1 VFKVGML
8 LMVGSCSVSAL
19 RFARN
24 ILLARLVSAEDYGI
38 ASTFIIVTSFLSLAG
53 DLALDHMI
61 IQDRRGAGQRFV
73 GVIQAVIMLRAVF
86 MSTLML
92 LLAAPTAELFGLPGL
107 AWVFSVI
114 ALIPL
119 LQGIVHPDLF
129 RHQRD
134 SRFAPFIIAE
144 LAGVFVSL
152 PVMVWLAFVLGDFR
166 IMLVVLLVEQA
177 VRALVSHVY
186 AERPFPLGWDNA
198 VALDAFR
205 FGAPLV
211 LSGLTLFAITQG
223 ERILVANLFTLRDL
237 GIFSAA
243 VTFAFTPG
251 QLLAIIQQRYF
262 LPQLAPAALASDTSG
277 RRINEALQVT
287 LLTGAGFALGA
298 YAFGP
303 RAMVVLFGERFAEGA
318 TFIGLIALVAAL
330 SAMRSGP
337 NVVALSDGHTWE
349 ILAANVVRLVSLPI
363 AVAIV
368 VDGGSILDILIV
380 GALGEAVA
388 LLFAYAFVVWRG
400 KTVTRRTFVLLALT
414 LALCA
419 ILGVGIVFEQTL
431 SMPALLSAAVL
442 FLASTAIWYAAP
454 PAR

>member
-1 VFKVGML
+1 MFKVGML

-186 AERPFPLGWDNA
+186 AERPFPLA
-198 VALDAFR
+198 R
-205 FGAPLV
+205 
-211 LSGLTLFAITQG
+211 IMHQG
-223 ERILVANLFTLRDL
+223 
-237 GIFSAA
+237 
-243 VTFAFTPG
+243 
-251 QLLAIIQQRYF
+251 
-262 LPQLAPAALASDTSG
+262 
-277 RRINEALQVT
+277 
-287 LLTGAGFALGA
+287 
-298 YAFGP
+298 
-303 RAMVVLFGERFAEGA
+303 
-318 TFIGLIALVAAL
+318 
-330 SAMRSGP
+330 
-337 NVVALSDGHTWE
+337 
-349 ILAANVVRLVSLPI
+349 
-363 AVAIV
+363 
-368 VDGGSILDILIV
+368 
-380 GALGEAVA
+380 
-388 LLFAYAFVVWRG
+388 
-400 KTVTRRTFVLLALT
+400 
-414 LALCA
+414 
-419 ILGVGIVFEQTL
+419 
-431 SMPALLSAAVL
+431 
-442 FLASTAIWYAAP
+442 
-454 PAR
+454 